1 MMAFQ
6 FLDGSSK
13 VFAAA
18 NPFQVSEYVRE
29 NVGTHSLRLSN
40 GGAATASLSHRRA
53 GTLDLCR
60 LRYGAQAR
68 IVSEGLGDIYHA
80 QFILQGHCSYRLA
93 HTTLDL
99 PAGHVLVINP
109 DDPLDLTYSDDCEKF
124 ILRIPS
130 SMLDDTCA
138 EHRWFKPNERIKFSP
153 EPHKFEDIDSL
164 LLLLRLLCAE
174 AESSMA
180 TPQLLQHYNRVVTT
194 KLMVLLKHNV
204 SMVTP
209 TQHAPNFERLV
220 NYIERNIKLELGA
233 DQLAQYAGLSLRSL
247 YMLFEK
253 NVRTTPKNF
262 VRQKKLEKVHA
273 VLNDPCQPCP
283 NVTAVALEY
292 GFTHLGRFSELY
304 KSAYGVLPSQSMRC
318 RQAQAG
324 R

>member
-80 QFILQGHCSYRLA
+80 QFILQGHCRYTLA
-93 HTTLDL
+93 NTSLDL
-99 PAGHVLVINP
+99 SAGHVLVINP
-109 DDPLDLTYSDDCEKF
+109 DEPVDLTYSDNCEKF
-124 ILRIPS
+124 IVRIPS
-130 SMLDDTCA
+130 SMLDDACT

-164 LLLLRLLCAE
+164 LLLLKLLCEE

-180 TPQLLQHYNRVVTT
+180 TPQMLQHYNRVVTT
-194 KLMVLLKHNV
+194 KLMAMLKHNV
-204 SMVTP
+204 TLS
-209 TQHAPNFERLV
+209 APSPYTVCFDRLLQ
-220 NYIERNIKLELGA
+220 YIDDNNKHNITAE
-233 DQLAQYAGLSLRSL
+233 DLALFSRQSARSL
-247 YMLFEK
+247 YLMFEK
-253 NVRTTPKNF
+253 NVKTSPKNF
-262 VRQKKLEKVHA
+262 IRRRKLEKVHEA
-273 VLNDPCQPCP
+273 LTDPACKIP
-283 NVTAVALEY
+283 NVTAIALDY

-304 KSAYGVLPSQSMRC
+304 KSTYGVLPSQAIRC
-318 RQAQAG
+318 RQS
-324 R
+324 